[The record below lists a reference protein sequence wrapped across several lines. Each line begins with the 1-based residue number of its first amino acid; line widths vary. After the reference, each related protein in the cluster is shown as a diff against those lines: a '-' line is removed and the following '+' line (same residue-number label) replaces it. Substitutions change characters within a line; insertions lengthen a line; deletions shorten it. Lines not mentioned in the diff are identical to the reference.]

1 MKRRNFAHR
10 PGCAVEATLDLIDG
24 KWKGVILFHL
34 QAGTQRF
41 GELRRRMPGI
51 TQRMLT
57 KQLRA
62 LEDDKLVIRKVYA
75 EVPPRVEYRLSEIGE
90 SLRPVID
97 TLRAWGEDHL
107 VADAALL
114 VTELATNAV
123 RHASSPFRASVSRT
137 GAAVRIAVEDLGTG
151 EPRLRPADPE
161 RLGGRGVALV
171 DAMSVTWGV
180 DPAPAGKVVWCELR
194 TAAPLAV

>member
-1 MKRRNFAHR
+1 MKRQNFSCR
-10 PGCAVEATLDLIDG
+10 PGCAVETALDLIDG

-62 LEDDKLVIRKVYA
+62 LEEDKLVTRKVYA
-75 EVPPRVEYRLSEIGE
+75 EVPPRVEYTLSELGE

-97 TLRAWGEDHL
+97 ILKAWGEGHQQ
-107 VADAALL
+107 
-114 VTELATNAV
+114 
-123 RHASSPFRASVSRT
+123 
-137 GAAVRIAVEDLGTG
+137 
-151 EPRLRPADPE
+151 RL
-161 RLGGRGVALV
+161 
-171 DAMSVTWGV
+171 SY
-180 DPAPAGKVVWCELR
+180 APAQEIVKKPKR
-194 TAAPLAV
+194 AA

>member
-34 QAGTQRF
+34 QSGTQRF
-41 GELRRRMPGI
+41 GELRKRMPGI

-62 LEDDKLVIRKVYA
+62 LEDDGLIIRKVYA
-75 EVPPRVEYRLSEIGE
+75 EVPPRVEYYLSEIGE

-97 TLRAWGEDHL
+97 TLKEWGE
-107 VADAALL
+107 
-114 VTELATNAV
+114 
-123 RHASSPFRASVSRT
+123 RHRQRSSCA
-137 GAAVRIAVEDLGTG
+137 
-151 EPRLRPADPE
+151 
-161 RLGGRGVALV
+161 
-171 DAMSVTWGV
+171 
-180 DPAPAGKVVWCELR
+180 
-194 TAAPLAV
+194 AAPDAGETPSQAA

>member
-1 MKRRNFAHR
+1 MKRRDFTRR

-62 LEDDKLVIRKVYA
+62 LEVDNLVIRKVYA
-75 EVPPRVEYRLSEIGE
+75 EVPPRVEYTLSETGE
-90 SLRPVID
+90 SLRPVIE
-97 TLRAWGEDHL
+97 TLRQWGEGHQQ
-107 VADAALL
+107 
-114 VTELATNAV
+114 
-123 RHASSPFRASVSRT
+123 
-137 GAAVRIAVEDLGTG
+137 
-151 EPRLRPADPE
+151 RLSCA
-161 RLGGRGVALV
+161 
-171 DAMSVTWGV
+171 
-180 DPAPAGKVVWCELR
+180 PAPEVVKEPQR
-194 TAAPLAV
+194 AA

>member
-1 MKRRNFAHR
+1 VA
-10 PGCAVEATLDLIDG
+10 LDLIDG

-62 LEDDKLVIRKVYA
+62 LEYDRLIVRKVYA
-75 EVPPRVEYRLSEIGE
+75 EVPPRVEYTLSEIGE

-97 TLRAWGEDHL
+97 ILKAWGESHQ
-107 VADAALL
+107 
-114 VTELATNAV
+114 
-123 RHASSPFRASVSRT
+123 
-137 GAAVRIAVEDLGTG
+137 
-151 EPRLRPADPE
+151 E
-161 RLGGRGVALV
+161 RLSR
-171 DAMSVTWGV
+171 
-180 DPAPAGKVVWCELR
+180 APPETIKVPHR
-194 TAAPLAV
+194 AA

>member
-1 MKRRNFAHR
+1 MKRRNFAER

-41 GELRRRMPGI
+41 GELRWRRPGI

-62 LEDDKLVIRKVYA
+62 LEDDRLVIRKVYA
-75 EVPPRVEYRLSEIGE
+75 EVPPRVEYTLSEIGE

-97 TLRAWGEDHL
+97 TLRTWGESH
-107 VADAALL
+107 
-114 VTELATNAV
+114 
-123 RHASSPFRASVSRT
+123 R
-137 GAAVRIAVEDLGTG
+137 
-151 EPRLRPADPE
+151 E
-161 RLGGRGVALV
+161 RLSCA
-171 DAMSVTWGV
+171 
-180 DPAPAGKVVWCELR
+180 PAPAANPAPDR
-194 TAAPLAV
+194 AA

>member
-1 MKRRNFAHR
+1 MKRQNFTHR

-62 LEDDKLVIRKVYA
+62 LEDDNLLIRKVYA
-75 EVPPRVEYRLSEIGE
+75 EVPPRVEYTLSEIGE

-97 TLRAWGEDHL
+97 TLRAWGESHR
-107 VADAALL
+107 AALSCAP
-114 VTELATNAV
+114 E
-123 RHASSPFRASVSRT
+123 
-137 GAAVRIAVEDLGTG
+137 
-151 EPRLRPADPE
+151 ADI
-161 RLGGRGVALV
+161 VAGP
-171 DAMSVTWGV
+171 DH
-180 DPAPAGKVVWCELR
+180 
-194 TAAPLAV
+194 AAPRALAG

>member
-34 QAGTQRF
+34 QGGTQRF
-41 GELRRRMPGI
+41 GELRKRMPGI

-62 LEDDKLVIRKVYA
+62 LEEDRLVIRKVYA
-75 EVPPRVEYRLSEIGE
+75 EVPPRVEYCLSETGE

-97 TLRAWGEDHL
+97 TLKAWGESHQARL
-107 VADAALL
+107 SCAPAP
-114 VTELATNAV
+114 E
-123 RHASSPFRASVSRT
+123 HPASSDQ
-137 GAAVRIAVEDLGTG
+137 AA
-151 EPRLRPADPE
+151 
-161 RLGGRGVALV
+161 
-171 DAMSVTWGV
+171 
-180 DPAPAGKVVWCELR
+180 
-194 TAAPLAV
+194 

>member
-1 MKRRNFAHR
+1 MSRRYPLGKYCKLGDIVPVWILMENPRETLMKRKDFGHR

-34 QAGTQRF
+34 QSGTQRF

-62 LEDDKLVIRKVYA
+62 LEEDRLIIRKVYA
-75 EVPPRVEYRLSEIGE
+75 EVPPRVEYCLSEIGE

-97 TLRAWGEDHL
+97 TLKAWGESHQERL
-107 VADAALL
+107 SCAAE
-114 VTELATNAV
+114 T
-123 RHASSPFRASVSRT
+123 SSPPRA
-137 GAAVRIAVEDLGTG
+137 A
-151 EPRLRPADPE
+151 
-161 RLGGRGVALV
+161 
-171 DAMSVTWGV
+171 
-180 DPAPAGKVVWCELR
+180 
-194 TAAPLAV
+194 

>member
-62 LEDDKLVIRKVYA
+62 LEDDNLVIRKVYA
-75 EVPPRVEYRLSEIGE
+75 EVPPRVEYTLSEIGE

-97 TLRAWGEDHL
+97 TLEGVGREPPGKAIL
-107 VADAALL
+107 CA
-114 VTELATNAV
+114 
-123 RHASSPFRASVSRT
+123 
-137 GAAVRIAVEDLGTG
+137 GAGNHHSARS
-151 EPRLRPADPE
+151 
-161 RLGGRGVALV
+161 RGVGNGFA
-171 DAMSVTWGV
+171 SRFRFSRHG
-180 DPAPAGKVVWCELR
+180 
-194 TAAPLAV
+194 LASISEAHDI

>member
-1 MKRRNFAHR
+1 MKRRNLASR

-62 LEDDKLVIRKVYA
+62 LEDDGLVIRKVYA
-75 EVPPRVEYRLSEIGE
+75 EVPPRVEYALTPLGVE
-90 SLRPVID
+90 
-97 TLRAWGEDHL
+97 
-107 VADAALL
+107 AA
-114 VTELATNAV
+114 EK
-123 RHASSPFRASVSRT
+123 
-137 GAAVRIAVEDLGTG
+137 VRILADWIEISLPRIVANWEAG
-151 EPRLRPADPE
+151 EPTE
-161 RLGGRGVALV
+161 
-171 DAMSVTWGV
+171 
-180 DPAPAGKVVWCELR
+180 
-194 TAAPLAV
+194 